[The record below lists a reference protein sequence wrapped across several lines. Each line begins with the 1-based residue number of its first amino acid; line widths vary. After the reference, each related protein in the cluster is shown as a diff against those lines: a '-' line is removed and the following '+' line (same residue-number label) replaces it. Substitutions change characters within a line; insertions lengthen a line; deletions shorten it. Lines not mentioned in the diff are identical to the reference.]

1 MPHREF
7 DKTLGKVAR
16 LLSDKMDPA
25 LMTVG
30 VEKMTEFL
38 SRVGTSA
45 PRQTGPDGRPMLR
58 WQDELIGKQIPKRAR
73 VLDLGCGSGQL
84 LAELIEKKQ
93 VNGQGVELDAEAVF
107 QCVARGVPVLQTNLE
122 HGLSGFGDQVFD
134 YVILEETL
142 QTLQRP
148 VEVLREMLRVGRHGL
163 VSFPNFAYW
172 RVRMDLG
179 VRGRMP
185 VTEWLPH
192 RWYDTPNIHLFTLQD
207 FLDWAEDDGVQIV
220 ESWVLV
226 EGQVRALGRE
236 DNLYAEEALVVI
248 ERNSEGGHG

>member
-1 MPHREF
+1 MPQRAYEPS
-7 DKTLGKVAR
+7 LSEVAK
-16 LLSDKMDPA
+16 LLSDKLDPA
-25 LMTVG
+25 LASVG
-30 VEKMTEFL
+30 AGKLSEFL

-58 WQDELIGKQIPKRAR
+58 WQDELLCRQIPEGAR

-84 LAELIEKKQ
+84 LADLIERKR
-93 VNGQGVELDAEAVF
+93 VNGQGVERDAEAVF
-107 QCVARGVPVLQTNLE
+107 QCVARGVPVLQTDLD
-122 HGLSGFGDQVFD
+122 HGLKGFGDQAFD

-148 VEVLREMLRVGRHGL
+148 VEVLREMLRVGRRGL

-172 RVRMDLG
+172 RVRLDLG

-207 FLDWAEDDGVQIV
+207 FLDWAEDDGVRVV
-220 ESWVLV
+220 EGWVLV

-236 DNLYAEEALVVI
+236 DNLYAEEALLAI
-248 ERNSEGGHG
+248 ERANP